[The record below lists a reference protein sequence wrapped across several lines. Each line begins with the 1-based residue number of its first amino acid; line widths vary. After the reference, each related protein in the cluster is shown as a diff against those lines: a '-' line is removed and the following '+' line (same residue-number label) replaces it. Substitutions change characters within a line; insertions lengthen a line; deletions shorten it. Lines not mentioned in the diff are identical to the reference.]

1 MPRIRCRY
9 IDCVLLED
17 GFCDA
22 NSIDLDPDGG
32 CLTYT
37 RLGEKPEDED
47 WEEEE
52 LEEFWEEEDDSLYQD
67 EDDEDD
73 LMDESGS

>member
-17 GFCDA
+17 GFCGA
-22 NSIDLDPDGG
+22 NSVDLDPDGG

-37 RLGEKPEDED
+37 RIGEKPEDED
-47 WEEEE
+47 WEEE
-52 LEEFWEEEDDSLYQD
+52 LEEFWEEDDDPLYQD
-67 EDDEDD
+67 EEDDDEWMED
-73 LMDESGS
+73 SGS